1 MVRRLSMAAIVVLG
15 MLELLSAQGS
25 PNVQL
30 VGTFNQYSFVGYND
44 CWGYTAPDGKEY
56 ALLGVRSGTSIIEI
70 TDQGTLREVVFIPNP
85 GGNSA
90 WKDIKTY
97 RNYAYVVNELEG
109 GLQIINLAQLPVTA
123 TLAATYTGFPTS
135 HNIYIDTARA
145 LLYAEG
151 TSSQPVRILSLANPT
166 SPVQVSFFGP
176 PSQSIHD
183 VYARGDRAYVSDGTG
198 PLGTSYSIYNVSN
211 PAAPT
216 LLKQFFVPNGGYA
229 HNAWL
234 SDDGNYLMT
243 TEETV
248 GKTVKVWNISDLNAM
263 QMQGEYLAASGLAH
277 NTHIKGNYAYISH
290 YKDGLRIIDISIPSN
305 PIEAGYYNTYIGN
318 ISGIFH
324 GAWGAYPFFHSG
336 RVLISDME
344 SGLTVVHFAGAVVTD
359 VPGDESLPPGFTLQQ
374 NYPNPFNPSTTIS
387 FTLPKEEFVS
397 LKVMNI
403 LGQEIA
409 VLVEGLRPAGA
420 QSVAFD
426 ARDLPSGVYLYRLA
440 AGSFS
445 AMKRMIVLK

>member
-1 MVRRLSMAAIVVLG
+1 MVRRLLLIAVIMLG
-15 MLELLSAQGS
+15 MLKLLSAQGS
-25 PNVQL
+25 SNVQL
-30 VGTFNQYSFVGYND
+30 VGTFNQYSLIGYND

-70 TDQGTLREVVFIPNP
+70 TDQGTLREVAFIPNP
-85 GGNSA
+85 GGNSS

-97 RNYAYVVNELEG
+97 RNFAYVVNEFEG
-109 GLQIINLAQLPVTA
+109 GLQIINLSQLPVTA

-151 TSSQPVRILSLANPT
+151 TSSQPVRVLSLENPT
-166 SPVQVSFFGP
+166 SPVQLSFFGP

-183 VYARGDRAYVSDGTG
+183 IYARGNRAYVSDGTG
-198 PLGTSYSIYNVSN
+198 PLGTSYSVYNVSN
-211 PAAPT
+211 PAMPV
-216 LLKQFFVPNGGYA
+216 LLKQFFVPSGGYA

-248 GKTVKVWNISDLNAM
+248 GKTVKVWNVSDLDAV
-263 QMQGEYLAASGLAH
+263 QMTGEYLAPLGLAH

-290 YKDGLRIIDISIPSN
+290 YKDGLRIVDISN
-305 PIEAGYYNTYIGN
+305 PANPTETGHYNTYIGN
-318 ISGIFH
+318 LSGVFH
-324 GAWGAYPFFHSG
+324 GAWGAYPFFASG

-344 SGLTVVHFAGAVVTD
+344 TGLTVVHFAGAVVAD
-359 VPGDESLPPGFTLQQ
+359 VQGDESLPLGFTLQQ
-374 NYPNPFNPSTTIS
+374 NFPNPFNPSTTIS
-387 FTLPKEEFVS
+387 FALPKEEFVS

-403 LGQEIA
+403 LGQEVAI
-409 VLVEGLRPAGA
+409 LVDGVRPAGT
-420 QSVAFD
+420 QSVRFD
-426 ARDLPSGVYLYRLA
+426 ARHLPSGVYLYRLT
-440 AGSFS
+440 AGDVSM
-445 AMKRMIVLK
+445 MKRMILLK

>member
-1 MVRRLSMAAIVVLG
+1 MVRRLSTAAIVVLG

-25 PNVQL
+25 SNVQL

-109 GLQIINLAQLPVTA
+109 GLQIINLSQLPVTA

-151 TSSQPVRILSLANPT
+151 TSSQPVRVLSLENPT
-166 SPVQVSFFGP
+166 SPVQLSFFGP
-176 PSQSIHD
+176 SSQSIHD
-183 VYARGDRAYVSDGTG
+183 IYARGDRAYVSDGTG
-198 PLGTSYSIYNVSN
+198 PLGTSYSIYNVGN
-211 PAAPT
+211 PAIPT

-248 GKTVKVWNISDLNAM
+248 GKTVKIWNISDLNAV
-263 QMQGEYLAASGLAH
+263 QMQGEYLGASGLAH

-290 YKDGLRIIDISIPSN
+290 YKDGLRIVDIAN
-305 PIEAGYYNTYIGN
+305 PTNPTEIGYYNTYIGN
-318 ISGIFH
+318 LSGNFH
-324 GAWGAYPFFHSG
+324 GAWGGYPFFKSG

-344 SGLTVVHFAGAVVTD
+344 SGLTVVHFAGALVTD
-359 VPGDESLPPGFTLQQ
+359 VPGDETLPLGFTLQQ
-374 NYPNPFNPSTTIS
+374 NFPNPFNPTTTIV
-387 FTLPKEEFVS
+387 FTLPREVFVS

-403 LGQEIA
+403 LGQEVA
-409 VLVEGLRPAGA
+409 VLVDGARPAGEH
-420 QSVAFD
+420 SVRFD
-426 ARDLPSGVYLYRLA
+426 ARHLPSGVYLYRLT
-440 AGSFS
+440 AGDASI
-445 AMKRMIVLK
+445 MKRMIVLK

>member
-1 MVRRLSMAAIVVLG
+1 MARRLFTTAIVVFG
-15 MLELLSAQGS
+15 IVGLLSAQGS
-25 PNVQL
+25 SNVQF
-30 VGTFNQYSFVGYND
+30 VGNFNKYSLVGYND

-56 ALLGVRSGTSIIEI
+56 ALLGVVSGTSIIEI
-70 TDQGTLREVVFIPNP
+70 MDQVTLREVAFIPNP
-85 GGNSA
+85 SGNSL

-97 RNYAYVVNELEG
+97 RNYAYVVNELGG
-109 GLQIINLAQLPVTA
+109 GLQIINLSQLPVTA

-151 TSSQPVRILSLANPT
+151 TASQPVRALSLENPT
-166 SPVQVSFFGP
+166 SPVQISFFGP

-198 PLGTSYSIYNVSN
+198 PLGTSYSVYNVSN
-211 PAAPT
+211 PATPT

-248 GKTVKVWNISDLNAM
+248 GKTVKVWNISDLNSV
-263 QMQGEYLAASGLAH
+263 QMRGEYLAASGLAH

-290 YKDGLRIIDISIPSN
+290 YKDGLRIVDISN
-305 PIEAGYYNTYIGN
+305 PASPTEVGYYNTYIGN
-318 ISGIFH
+318 LSGIFH
-324 GAWGAYPFFHSG
+324 GAWGAYPFFNSG
-336 RVLISDME
+336 KVLISDME
-344 SGLTVVHFAGAVVTD
+344 SGLTIVHFAGAVVTN
-359 VPGDESLPPGFTLQQ
+359 VPEDESLPLGYTLQQ
-374 NYPNPFNPSTTIS
+374 NFPNPFNPTTIIS
-387 FTLPKEEFVS
+387 FTLPTEEFAS

-420 QSVAFD
+420 QNITFD